1 MMTIKDIITSI
12 KSGRTF
18 QATAEDGSFTIKIDR
33 YVPYVCTAIH
43 NGSHLRHELVNKMA
57 LDEYERWYEEDPHT
71 ADFIA
76 SMPITLVGNDSR
88 FEYELNRKDPI
99 YEEAWGKNIWKKPLT
114 KKETNISTQKHAN
127 YYRVT
132 HALIEKL
139 ESMFGASLVYDI
151 HSYNHKRWDRVV
163 PVFNIGAECID
174 LQKYFPFVENWKNEL
189 GKIKLKGIHVESKIN
204 EVFYGRGYNLEYI
217 TTNFKNTLVLAT
229 EISKIYCDEETGEIY
244 PQLIK
249 SIQTNL
255 KKAIL
260 NNANDFANKLTN
272 WKYNDKNM
280 LLDNSM
286 AKNLQKIDGQLFK
299 LLKNFELLSYVNP
312 INVALE
318 KERFFKSKFTVNP
331 IFKYK
336 PIKINPYELKKQLH
350 SIDTT
355 KIEDISIRNLYES
368 VITASIDKINLL
380 ASLGTEQFLYNS
392 LRYFGRPNSNDI
404 RNAEYILLLPDIKGE
419 AKKMQQFGVDEAVKI
434 FEETF
439 TKYGFKG
446 NIRVDKSGISS
457 VLVLNSTKTVVLKEG
472 SKFSKVELQYL
483 AEHEIGVHMLTTM
496 NASFDKLKIFSI
508 GLPVNTLTGEGMAVL
523 SEYLSG
529 NFTMKRFRE
538 LALRVIAVDN
548 MCNGAD
554 FKTGFSI
561 LINDYNVEKDA
572 AYKIITRVY
581 RGGGFTKDYL
591 YLNGFSKLFKFWQDG
606 NDLTPLLVGKT
617 SIGFYNTIV
626 EMMDRNIVEKPKF
639 ITKSFEHP
647 HTEENNVLFDYILSG
662 LK

>member
-1 MMTIKDIITSI
+1 MTIKEIISSI
-12 KSGRTF
+12 KNEKTF
-18 QATAEDGSFTIKIDR
+18 SATAQDGSFTIKIDR

-43 NGSHLRHELVNKMA
+43 NGSNIRPELANKIA

-76 SMPITLVGNDSR
+76 SMPITIVGNDSR

-99 YEEAWGKNIWKKPLT
+99 YEEAWGKKIWKKPLT
-114 KKETNISTQKHAN
+114 KKEKNISELKHAN
-127 YYRVT
+127 YYMVT

-139 ESMFGASLVYDI
+139 ESMFGASLVYDV
-151 HSYNHKRWDRVV
+151 HSYNHKRWDREV

-174 LQKYFPFVENWKNEL
+174 HKKHDGFVENWRNEL
-189 GKIKLKGIHVESKIN
+189 GNIKLEGLTIESKIN
-204 EVFYGRGYNLEYI
+204 DVFFGRGYNLEYI
-217 TTNFKNTLVLAT
+217 TSNFKNTLVLAT

-244 PQLIK
+244 PQIIK
-249 SIQTNL
+249 NIQAQF

-260 NNANDFANKLTN
+260 NNANLFVNELTN

-280 LLDNSM
+280 LLDNSIT
-286 AKNLQKIDGQLFK
+286 KNVQKIDNQLFK

-312 INVALE
+312 TNVTSE
-318 KERFFKSKFTVNP
+318 RERFFKSKFTVNP
-331 IFKYK
+331 NFRYR

-350 SIDTT
+350 LMDTT
-355 KIEDISIRNLYES
+355 SIRDITIRHLYES
-368 VITASIDKINLL
+368 VITACIDKINLL
-380 ASLGTEQFLYNS
+380 ASLGTEQFFYNS
-392 LRYFGRPNSNDI
+392 LRYFGRPDSNDI

-419 AKKMQQFGVDEAVKI
+419 AKKTQQFGIEEAKVL

-439 TKYGFKG
+439 KKYGFNG
-446 NIRVDKSGISS
+446 NIKVDKSGVSS

-472 SKFSKVELQYL
+472 STFSKNELQYL

-496 NASFDKLKIFSI
+496 NADNNKLKIFSV
-508 GLPVNTLTGEGMAVL
+508 GLPVNTMTGEGMAVL

-529 NFTMKRFRE
+529 NFSMKRLRT
-538 LALRVIAVDN
+538 LALRVIAVDL
-548 MCNGAD
+548 MCNGSD
-554 FKTGFSI
+554 FKSCFST
-561 LINDYNVEKDA
+561 LVNQYKVEKNA
-572 AYKIITRVY
+572 AYNIVTRVY

-591 YLNGFSKLFKFWQDG
+591 YLNGFSRLFKFWQNG

-617 SIGFYNTIV
+617 SISFYNTIV
-626 EMMDRNIVEKPKF
+626 EMIDRNIVEKPRF
-639 ITKSFEHP
+639 ITESFEHP
-647 HTEENNVLFDYILSG
+647 KTEENNVLFDYILSG